1 MNDTEEFSKVR
12 RRKPRTRSGAQI
24 SKEREN
30 DHSSAAQIDMRNPQV
45 RQKKS
50 QSLIQFSVSK
60 GTIQGRRPYQEDRL
74 LAVSDLFKLAT
85 DGQTQAIESLL
96 QKRPKRL
103 SLFAV
108 VDGHAG
114 ARAAQFAIDHVC
126 AQFWIA
132 IEQMHLEDPQK
143 PIVNVIGK
151 ALDSV
156 IKEIDHLFLEKIY
169 CGALTPNLAVSIVLP
184 KKNR

>member
-1 MNDTEEFSKVR
+1 MGANGDSKKRKERPMNDTEELNKVR
-12 RRKPRTRSGAQI
+12 RRKPRTRSRAQS
-24 SKEREN
+24 SKGREN

-45 RQKKS
+45 RQKKN
-50 QSLIQFSVSK
+50 QSLIEFSVSK

-74 LAVSDLFKLAT
+74 LTVTDLFKLAT
-85 DGQTQAIESLL
+85 DGQTKAIESLL
-96 QKRPKRL
+96 QQRPKRL

-114 ARAAQFAIDHVC
+114 ARAAQFAIDRVC

-143 PIVNVIGK
+143 PIGNVIGK

-156 IKEIDHLFLEKIY
+156 IKEIDRLFL
-169 CGALTPNLAVSIVLP
+169 
-184 KKNR
+184 